1 MSLVAENISYRIK
14 KKTILRDCS
23 LNILPG
29 RFTAVA
35 GPNGAGKTT
44 LLRIMSHEIT
54 KYSGSISLNTKS
66 VTAMHHKELSE
77 QRAVLPQHTTVN
89 FPFTIEQVVE
99 IGRYPH
105 RSTRLE
111 NERIIDEV
119 MLRTNVYHLKGRL
132 YQSLSGGEQQRVQ
145 MARVMA
151 QIWDQ
156 HELPRFLL
164 LDEPTSSLDLAQ
176 QHSLLELIRELC
188 LRNIGVLSIIHDLN
202 LAAQYADD
210 VLFLKDGRTIAY
222 GTVNEIMT
230 KEIIE
235 DTFGHPV
242 NVTYDERTDRPVIY
256 PMPRIFENR
265 STTKQQTK
273 TYAYELD
280 Y

>member
-1 MSLVAENISYRIK
+1 MSLIAENISYRIK
-14 KKTILRDCS
+14 KKTILQDCS
-23 LNILPG
+23 LNVSAG

-35 GPNGAGKTT
+35 GPNGAGKTS
-44 LLRIMSHEIT
+44 LLRIMSREIT
-54 KYSGSISLNTKS
+54 KYSGGVFLNTKN
-66 VTAMHHKELSE
+66 VAVMRHKELSE

-105 RSTRLE
+105 CSTRHE

-119 MLRTNVYHLKGRL
+119 MLRTNVYHMKGRL
-132 YQSLSGGEQQRVQ
+132 YQSLSGGEQQRVH

-156 HELPRFLL
+156 HKQPRFLL

-188 LRNIGVLSIIHDLN
+188 GRNIGVLSIIHDLN

-210 VLFLKDGRTIAY
+210 VIFLKEGKTIAY
-222 GTVNEIMT
+222 GTVSDVMT
-230 KEIIE
+230 KNIIE
-235 DTFGHPV
+235 ETFGHPV
-242 NVTYDERTDRPVIY
+242 NVGYDERTDRPVIY
-256 PMPRIFENR
+256 PMPKIFDNR